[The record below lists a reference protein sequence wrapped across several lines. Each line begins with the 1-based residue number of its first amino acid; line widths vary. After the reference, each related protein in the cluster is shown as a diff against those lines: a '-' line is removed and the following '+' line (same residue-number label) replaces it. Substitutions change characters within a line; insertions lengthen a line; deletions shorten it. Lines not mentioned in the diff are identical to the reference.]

1 MNTRLDPTALLP
13 TLADIEAAAEVVYRD
28 FAATPQY
35 RWGLLS
41 QRLGTDCW
49 LKHENHTPVGAFKI
63 RGGLTYFDQL
73 AQRGALPSEVISA
86 TRGNHGQSMGWAARR
101 HGVACT
107 IVVPRGNSVEKN
119 AAMRALGV
127 TLIEHGD
134 DFQEARE
141 HAIQLAAQ
149 RGAHMVPSFHP
160 DLLRGVSTYWW
171 EFLRAVPQLDVVYVP
186 IGQGSGACSA
196 IAAKLALRHPVRVV
210 GVVSSHATTYAD
222 SLAAGSVIEAPVTT
236 QLADGMACRVA
247 DPEALAVMAPHIDHI
262 VQVSD
267 AEVAAAMRALFTD
280 THNVAEGAGAAAL
293 AAALQERD
301 QLQGLHVGL
310 ALTGGRPLFW
320 PQSAAW
326 DPSTSCAPARPRL
339 AQMTMTCSARAGAN
353 RPCAW
358 ANTGERGGWR
368 STPSSPARCAATRK
382 RWKALPKACRPCP
395 KCFNCRA
402 STNTTAMHSSR
413 PSTRSRWA
421 KPIRPSCTAR
431 TFASCATRWRSGWRA
446 SSARRAC
453 RRGTNFLLACALRST
468 MCATTTRATTCCW

>member
-1 MNTRLDPTALLP
+1 MPLP
-13 TLADIEAAAEVVYRD
+13 TLADIEAAAQVVYRD

-35 RWGLLS
+35 RWALLS
-41 QRLGTDCW
+41 ERLGTDCW

-73 AQRGALPSEVISA
+73 ARRGALPREVVSA

-127 TLIEHGD
+127 TLVEHGS

-141 HAIQLAAQ
+141 HAMQIAAE
-149 RGAHMVPSFHP
+149 RGAHMVPSFHA

-196 IAAKLALRHPVRVV
+196 IAAKLALGHGVRVV

-222 SLAAGSVIEAPVTT
+222 SVAAGRVVEAPVTT

-247 DPEALAVMAPHIDHI
+247 DAAALAIIAPHIDHI

-267 AEVAAAMRALFTD
+267 NEVAAAMRALFTD
-280 THNVAEGAGAAAL
+280 THNVAEGAGAAAF
-293 AAALQERD
+293 AAALQEKDRLAG
-301 QLQGLHVGL
+301 QTVGV
-310 ALTGGRPLFW
+310 ALTGGNVDADIFSQVLHP
-320 PQSAAW
+320 
-326 DPSTSCAPARPRL
+326 AP
-339 AQMTMTCSARAGAN
+339 
-353 RPCAW
+353 
-358 ANTGERGGWR
+358 
-368 STPSSPARCAATRK
+368 
-382 RWKALPKACRPCP
+382 
-395 KCFNCRA
+395 
-402 STNTTAMHSSR
+402 
-413 PSTRSRWA
+413 
-421 KPIRPSCTAR
+421 
-431 TFASCATRWRSGWRA
+431 
-446 SSARRAC
+446 
-453 RRGTNFLLACALRST
+453 
-468 MCATTTRATTCCW
+468 

>member
-1 MNTRLDPTALLP
+1 MPLP
-13 TLADIEAAAEVVYRD
+13 TLADIEAAAQVVYRD

-35 RWGLLS
+35 RWVLLS
-41 QRLGTDCW
+41 ERLGTDCW

-73 AQRGALPSEVISA
+73 ERRGALPREVVSA

-127 TLIEHGD
+127 TLVEHGS

-141 HAIQLAAQ
+141 HAMHIAAE
-149 RGAHMVPSFHP
+149 RGAHMVPSFHA

-196 IAAKLALRHPVRVV
+196 IAAKLALGHGVRVV

-222 SLAAGSVIEAPVTT
+222 SVAAGRVVEAPVTT

-247 DPEALAVMAPHIDHI
+247 DAAALAIIAPHIDHI

-267 AEVAAAMRALFTD
+267 NEVAAAMRALFTD
-280 THNVAEGAGAAAL
+280 THNVAEGAGAAAF
-293 AAALQERD
+293 AAALQEKDRLAG
-301 QLQGLHVGL
+301 QTVGV
-310 ALTGGRPLFW
+310 ALTGGNVDADIFSQVLHP
-320 PQSAAW
+320 
-326 DPSTSCAPARPRL
+326 AP
-339 AQMTMTCSARAGAN
+339 
-353 RPCAW
+353 
-358 ANTGERGGWR
+358 
-368 STPSSPARCAATRK
+368 
-382 RWKALPKACRPCP
+382 
-395 KCFNCRA
+395 
-402 STNTTAMHSSR
+402 
-413 PSTRSRWA
+413 
-421 KPIRPSCTAR
+421 
-431 TFASCATRWRSGWRA
+431 
-446 SSARRAC
+446 
-453 RRGTNFLLACALRST
+453 
-468 MCATTTRATTCCW
+468 

>member
-73 AQRGALPSEVISA
+73 ALRGALPTEVISA
-86 TRGNHGQSMGWAARR
+86 TRGNHGQSMGWAARS

-107 IVVPRGNSVEKN
+107 IVVPQGNSVEKN

-127 TLIEHGD
+127 KLIEHGA

-141 HAIQLAAQ
+141 FAMALAAE

-171 EFLRAVPQLDVVYVP
+171 EFLRAVPQMDVVYVP

-196 IAAKLALRHPVRVV
+196 IAAKLALGHSVRIV

-222 SLAAGSVIEAPVTT
+222 SLAAGHVVEAPVTT
-236 QLADGMACRVA
+236 RLADGMACRVA
-247 DPEALAVMAPHIDHI
+247 DADALAIMAPHIDHI

-267 AEVAAAMRALFTD
+267 DEVAAAMRALFTD

-293 AAALQERD
+293 AAAMQERA
-301 QLQGLHVGL
+301 QLKGQVVGL
-310 ALTGGRPLFW
+310 ALTGGNV
-320 PQSAAW
+320 
-326 DPSTSCAPARPRL
+326 DAPMFSDAL
-339 AQMTMTCSARAGAN
+339 AG
-353 RPCAW
+353 
-358 ANTGERGGWR
+358 
-368 STPSSPARCAATRK
+368 
-382 RWKALPKACRPCP
+382 
-395 KCFNCRA
+395 
-402 STNTTAMHSSR
+402 
-413 PSTRSRWA
+413 
-421 KPIRPSCTAR
+421 
-431 TFASCATRWRSGWRA
+431 
-446 SSARRAC
+446 
-453 RRGTNFLLACALRST
+453 
-468 MCATTTRATTCCW
+468 